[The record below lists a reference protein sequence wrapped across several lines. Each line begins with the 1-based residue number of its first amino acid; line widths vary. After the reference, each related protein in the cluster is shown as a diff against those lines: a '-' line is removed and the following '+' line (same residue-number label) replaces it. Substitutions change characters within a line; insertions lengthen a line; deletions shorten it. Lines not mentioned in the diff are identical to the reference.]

1 MELIVEK
8 LEQLLNNRDISI
20 NILVF
25 IIFSLMIYN
34 LDIKYIL
41 SAFMLLFFFLHYDK
55 IKSMGNKD
63 TEIKES
69 IKEKRLGDDM
79 YYNDKIRDYLKRIHK
94 YKRFNKK
101 SYEQGIVYMRKY
113 FRNLKSLERTDI
125 EHPKHSFEDAKYYLD
140 EAINNFQ
147 MITTSVPESNLNTAL
162 KYNNFTNET
171 KSMKLGKLC
180 KELHQECYYILWN
193 IGIKLNETTWT
204 NPDVYKDEVRFNADH
219 VFDNDL
225 SKKSWDLF

>member
-1 MELIVEK
+1 MEMEK
-8 LEQLLNNRDISI
+8 LEQLLNNRDMSI
-20 NILVF
+20 NILIF
-25 IIFSLMIYN
+25 IIISLMIYN

-41 SAFMLLFFFLHYDK
+41 SAFLLLFIFLHYDK
-55 IKSMGNKD
+55 IKEVGN
-63 TEIKES
+63 TEEEIKTS
-69 IKEKRLGDDM
+69 IKENRLGDDM

-140 EAINNFQ
+140 EAINHFQ
-147 MITTSVPESNLNTAL
+147 MITTSVPESNYNTAL
-162 KYNNFTNET
+162 KYNDYKNET

-180 KELHQECYYILWN
+180 KELYHECYYILWN
-193 IGIKLNETTWT
+193 VGIKLNETTWD
-204 NPDVYKDEVRFNADH
+204 NPDVYKDEVRFNASH
-219 VFDNDL
+219 VFDYDT
-225 SKKSWDLF
+225 SKKSWTIY

>member
-1 MELIVEK
+1 MEIVEK

-20 NILVF
+20 NILIF
-25 IIFSLMIYN
+25 IIISLMIYN

-41 SAFMLLFFFLHYDK
+41 SAFLLLFILLHYDK
-55 IKSMGNKD
+55 IKDIGNIEE
-63 TEIKES
+63 EIKTS
-69 IKEKRLGDDM
+69 IKENRLGDDM

-101 SYEQGIVYMRKY
+101 SYEQGIIFMRKY

-140 EAINNFQ
+140 EAINHFQ

-162 KYNNFTNET
+162 KYNDFKNET

-180 KELHQECYYILWN
+180 KELHKECYYILWN
-193 IGIKLNETTWT
+193 IGIKLNETTWA
-204 NPDVYKDEVRFNADH
+204 NPDVYKDEVRFNASH
-219 VFDNDL
+219 VFDYDN
-225 SKKSWDLF
+225 SKKSWTMY

>member
-1 MELIVEK
+1 MEIVEK

-20 NILVF
+20 NILIFV
-25 IIFSLMIYN
+25 IISLMIYN
-34 LDIKYIL
+34 LDVKYIL
-41 SAFMLLFFFLHYDK
+41 SAFLLLFIFLHYDK
-55 IKSMGNKD
+55 IKDIGN
-63 TEIKES
+63 TEEEIKTS
-69 IKEKRLGDDM
+69 IKENRLGDDM
-79 YYNDKIRDYLKRIHK
+79 YYNDKIRDFLKRIHK

-140 EAINNFQ
+140 EAINHFQ
-147 MITTSVPESNLNTAL
+147 MITTSVPESNLNAAL
-162 KYNNFTNET
+162 KYNDFKNET
-171 KSMKLGKLC
+171 KSMKLGKLW

-204 NPDVYKDEVRFNADH
+204 NPDVYKDEVRFNASH
-219 VFDNDL
+219 VFDYDS
-225 SKKSWDLF
+225 SKKSWTIY

>member
-1 MELIVEK
+1 MEIVEK

-20 NILVF
+20 NILIF
-25 IIFSLMIYN
+25 IIISLMIYN

-41 SAFMLLFFFLHYDK
+41 SAFLLLFILLHYDK
-55 IKSMGNKD
+55 IKDIGNIEE
-63 TEIKES
+63 EIKTS
-69 IKEKRLGDDM
+69 IKENRLGDDM

-101 SYEQGIVYMRKY
+101 SYEQGIIFMRKY

-140 EAINNFQ
+140 EAINHFQ

-162 KYNNFTNET
+162 KYNDFKNET

-180 KELHQECYYILWN
+180 KELHHECYYILWN
-193 IGIKLNETTWT
+193 IGIKLNETTWS
-204 NPDVYKDEVRFNADH
+204 NPDVYKDEVRFNASH
-219 VFDNDL
+219 VFDYDN
-225 SKKSWDLF
+225 SKKSWTMY